1 MITAALLLTLFLH
14 FLLLSLLAVGG
25 AITVLPD
32 MHRLLVSQLG
42 LLTDAQFAASIS
54 IAQAAPGPNV
64 LFVAVMGWQAAGAGG
79 LAATLLGILLPST
92 TLALAAHRW
101 GEARRTWRPVQAF
114 RIGMAPIVIGLMV
127 AAGWILA
134 AETPGRAHLIVTALA
149 AVLVWRTR
157 LHLLWLV
164 GAGGVIGALGWL

>member
-42 LLTDAQFAASIS
+42 LLTDAQFAASIA

-64 LFVAVMGWQAAGAGG
+64 LFVAVMGWQAARTVKAGSSRARG
-79 LAATLLGILLPST
+79 
-92 TLALAAHRW
+92 
-101 GEARRTWRPVQAF
+101 RRTGRSPSDD
-114 RIGMAPIVIGLMV
+114 V
-127 AAGWILA
+127 ASA
-134 AETPGRAHLIVTALA
+134 
-149 AVLVWRTR
+149 
-157 LHLLWLV
+157 
-164 GAGGVIGALGWL
+164 

>member
-1 MITAALLLTLFLH
+1 
-14 FLLLSLLAVGG
+14 
-25 AITVLPD
+25 
-32 MHRLLVSQLG
+32 
-42 LLTDAQFAASIS
+42 
-54 IAQAAPGPNV
+54 
-64 LFVAVMGWQAAGAGG
+64 
-79 LAATLLGILLPST
+79 
-92 TLALAAHRW
+92 
-101 GEARRTWRPVQAF
+101 VQAF

>member
-1 MITAALLLTLFLH
+1 
-14 FLLLSLLAVGG
+14 
-25 AITVLPD
+25 
-32 MHRLLVSQLG
+32 
-42 LLTDAQFAASIS
+42 
-54 IAQAAPGPNV
+54 
-64 LFVAVMGWQAAGAGG
+64 
-79 LAATLLGILLPST
+79 
-92 TLALAAHRW
+92 
-101 GEARRTWRPVQAF
+101 VQAF

-127 AAGWILA
+127 ASGWILA